1 MSGGYGHTLGGAV
14 GVGPVDKG
22 GDIVTTDYIMS
33 GKYEI
38 EVAGERYA
46 AKASLRPMYDPKLAR
61 VRI

>member
-22 GDIVTTDYIMS
+22 GEVTTTEYIKS
-33 GKYEI
+33 GNYEI
-38 EVAGERYA
+38 EVAGERFP
-46 AKASLRPMYDPKLAR
+46 AKASLRPMYDPQLKR